1 MEYKKSPKRR
11 IKMKELI
18 PLFKVFMSN
27 TVDKPLLDVIH
38 SGWIGEGPKVQEFET
53 NLKKY
58 TGGGI

>member
-1 MEYKKSPKRR
+1 
-11 IKMKELI
+11 MKELI

-27 TVDKPLLDVIH
+27 SVDKPLLDVIH